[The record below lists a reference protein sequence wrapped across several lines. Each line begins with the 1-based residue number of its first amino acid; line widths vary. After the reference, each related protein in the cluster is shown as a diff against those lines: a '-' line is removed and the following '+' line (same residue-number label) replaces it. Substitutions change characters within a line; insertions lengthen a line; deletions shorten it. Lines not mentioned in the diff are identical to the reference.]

1 MNITDFKALL
11 EKYNVEPENEPTAD
25 MPVTELGI
33 DSFDMLMILGDLEG
47 IAGKQ
52 LDLTLDTTVGEILD
66 KMTAEGH

>member
-11 EKYNVEPENEPTAD
+11 EKYNVEPENEPTES

-47 IAGKQ
+47 TVGKP
-52 LDLTLDTTVGEILD
+52 LGITLDTTVGEILE
-66 KMTAEGH
+66 KLTEAGH